1 MLIPYTKENR
11 NILEINKKDRY
22 GMYPLLSAI
31 ERDEIEMVKLLMEYA
46 KENNIILEVNKQCG
60 YGDFYIVTCY
70 IYK

>member
-1 MLIPYTKENR
+1 
-11 NILEINKKDRY
+11 
-22 GMYPLLSAI
+22 MYPLLSAI